1 VAELRFEGRVAVVTG
16 AGTGIGAAHARLL
29 AARGACVVVNDLDGD
44 AARAIVTEIESSGG
58 RAIAVPADVS
68 QVDDAGAIVT
78 TAIDAFGRIDI
89 VVNNA
94 GLLRAAPFGE
104 LDVDVW
110 DQVIAVNLRGTFL
123 VTHAAWPHLVQQ
135 GYGRVVSTTSNSGL
149 LGIPGSTAYA
159 SAKAAVWGFTRSLAL
174 EADEHG
180 IAVNAVAPMAYTALS
195 AASKIAPEA
204 WRTGE
209 GDAWSRRLDTA
220 FVAPVVAW
228 LAHEHCTL
236 NGQVLSAVGGRVAR
250 FAMRVTDGFDREQ
263 LTLEDVRD
271 HERELLDGDDVG
283 TEYRAA
289 FEEGRAMHRRLLGD
303 SRKPSG

>member
-1 VAELRFEGRVAVVTG
+1 VAELRFDGRVAVVTG

-29 AARGACVVVNDLDGD
+29 AARGACLVVNDLDGE
-44 AARAIVTEIESSGG
+44 AARTIVAEIEANGG
-58 RAIAVPADVS
+58 RAVAVPADIS
-68 QVDDAGAIVT
+68 QVDHANAIVAA
-78 TAIDAFGRIDI
+78 AIDAFDRIDV

-123 VTHAAWPHLVQQ
+123 VTREAWPHFVHQ

-149 LGIPGSTAYA
+149 LGIPGSSAYA
-159 SAKAAVWGFTRSLAL
+159 SAKAAVWGLTRSLAL
-174 EADEHG
+174 EAEEHG

-220 FVAPVVAW
+220 LVAPVVAW
-228 LAHEHCTL
+228 LAHEQCTL

-250 FAMRVTDGFDREQ
+250 FAMRVTDGFDRDQ
-263 LTLEDVRD
+263 LTIEDVRD
-271 HERELLDGDDVG
+271 HEAELLDGDDVG

-289 FEEGRAMHRRLLGD
+289 FEEGRAMHRRLLGG

>member
-1 VAELRFEGRVAVVTG
+1 MAELRFDGRTALVTG

-29 AARGACVVVNDLDGD
+29 AARGASVVVNDLDPD
-44 AARAIVTEIESSGG
+44 AAGAIVTEIESNGG
-58 RAIAVPADVS
+58 RAVAVPADVS
-68 QVDDAGAIVT
+68 QARDAEAIVSA
-78 TAIDAFGRIDI
+78 AIDSFGRIDI

-94 GLLRAAPFGE
+94 GLLRTSPFGE

-123 VTHAAWPHLVQQ
+123 VTRAAWTHLEQQ

-149 LGIPGSTAYA
+149 LGIAGSTAYA
-159 SAKAAVWGFTRSLAL
+159 SAKAAVWGFTRCLAL
-174 EADEHG
+174 EATAHG
-180 IAVNAVAPMAYTALS
+180 ITVNAVAPMAYTALS
-195 AASKIAPEA
+195 AASKLAPEA
-204 WRTGE
+204 WRTGK

-228 LAHEHCTL
+228 LAHEECTL

-250 FAMRVTDGFDREQ
+250 FAMRVTEGFDREQ
-263 LTLEDVRD
+263 LTIEDVRD
-271 HERELLDGDDVG
+271 HAAQLLDGDDVG

-289 FEEGRAMHRRLLGD
+289 FEEGRAMHRRLLEG
-303 SRKPSG
+303 